1 MFERTVEVYLPSSS
15 HSKLSGLCKTR
26 WVERH
31 SCIEVLHEM
40 YETLVTFLDA
50 IVSPH
55 EYPDLAS
62 QDGSWNWDR
71 DTKVKE

>member
-26 WVERH
+26 WMERH
-31 SCIEVLHEM
+31 SCFEVLHEM

-50 IVSPH
+50 IVPH
-55 EYPDLAS
+55 TNILTWPHKMGVGTGTGTL
-62 QDGSWNWDR
+62 
-71 DTKVKE
+71 K